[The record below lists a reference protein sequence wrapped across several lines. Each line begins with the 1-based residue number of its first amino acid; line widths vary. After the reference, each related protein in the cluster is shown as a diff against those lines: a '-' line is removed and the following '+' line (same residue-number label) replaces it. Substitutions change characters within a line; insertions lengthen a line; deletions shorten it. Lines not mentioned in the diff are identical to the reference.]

1 MKAQELIRQWAKE
14 GGRKMGWL
22 AMQMPVANTSMSRW
36 MQGDTTPA
44 AIYRNRLADVTGIDE
59 LRDEKAWQ

>member
-1 MKAQELIRQWAKE
+1 VKAQELIRQWAKE
-14 GGRKMGWL
+14 GGRKLGWL
-22 AMQMPVANTSMSRW
+22 ADQLPVAGTTMSRW

-44 AIYRNRLADVTGIDE
+44 AIYRNRLAEITGIDE

>member
-1 MKAQELIRQWAKE
+1 VKD
-14 GGRKMGWL
+14 GGRKLGWL

-44 AIYRNRLADVTGIDE
+44 AIYRNRLADITGIDE

>member
-1 MKAQELIRQWAKE
+1 
-14 GGRKMGWL
+14 
-22 AMQMPVANTSMSRW
+22 

-44 AIYRNRLADVTGIDE
+44 AIYRNRLAEITGIDE